1 MKKNNYFISRIYKII
16 ISIIFSFVIMSL
28 ISFSYKNLYFYSFM
42 QYKTFIYFALLSF
55 LIYKAMS
62 IMNRR
67 LFVVSFIGGSFFSI
81 ALVTGSNILSKRLM
95 FLNLKIYI
103 SIIVFLFIFFLLT
116 AVIIGYIGDLKYKLY
131 NNGIQYRLKKYFNG
145 SLKYFLVIWVIIFIC
160 YLPTLLAT
168 YPGLFTYDVSNQLT
182 QYFTREINRF
192 HPPLHTL
199 YLGICFSIG
208 KNLFNSNNIGMLIYS
223 LSQMLIMSATFSY
236 CCYFL
241 AKNKTPIILQVI
253 SIVFFALF
261 PVNQIFSV
269 TTTKDVLFSAAF
281 LLVVIFTID
290 IILYSKKFFSSYWL
304 QLRYIFSVI
313 LMFSLRNNGYYVF
326 LLCIPVMLIIFRK
339 RFIHMLL
346 ICITCVLVWH
356 IITGPIY
363 TELNIGEGNIREV
376 LSIPIHQLTGVMT
389 CNYKELNNREKS
401 DISSLIGG
409 INGLKESYG
418 VNSADYEKANFNTNI
433 FKSNSKY
440 YIKEYIKIGF
450 KFPKTYAYAFL
461 NNTLPAWYPEYTYSD
476 CRLYKNPR
484 IYMHFPY
491 LEYDYVSNEFV
502 SIKRHSKIPEFE
514 KIIKGICYNDSY
526 KNIPVLSMFFRPGFM
541 FWLLMITIFISLYER
556 KYKMLLPLFIL
567 LSLWISVLFGP
578 VTLVRYLYPIF
589 VDFPLMLMIVFKNNE
604 N

>member
-1 MKKNNYFISRIYKII
+1 MKKKSYFSLRIYKII
-16 ISIIFSFVIMSL
+16 ISMICSFAIMSL
-28 ISFSYKNLYFYSFM
+28 IFCSYKNIKFYIFFVLM
-42 QYKTFIYFALLSF
+42 AFI
-55 LIYKAMS
+55 IYKIMA

-67 LFVVSFIGGSFFSI
+67 LFVVSLIGGSFFSI
-81 ALVTGSNILSKRLM
+81 ALVTGSNILSKRSIS
-95 FLNLKIYI
+95 LNFKMYM
-103 SIIVFLFIFFLLT
+103 SIIAFLFIFFTLT
-116 AVIIGYIGDLKYKLY
+116 AAIIGYIGKLKYKLY
-131 NNGIQYRLKKYFNG
+131 NNCIQRGLKKYFNG
-145 SLKYFLVIWVIIFIC
+145 SLKYFLVVWVIIFIC

-168 YPGLFTYDVSNQLT
+168 YPGLFTYDVSNQLS
-182 QYFTREINRF
+182 QYFTGEITRF

-241 AKNKTPIILQVI
+241 AKDKIPIILQVI
-253 SIVFFALF
+253 SILFFALF

-290 IILYSKKFFSSYWL
+290 IISNSEKFFSSYWL
-304 QLRYIFSVI
+304 QLRYIFCVI

-326 LLCIPVMLIIFRK
+326 LLCIPVMLIVFRK
-339 RFIHMLL
+339 KFLHMLF
-346 ICITCVLVWH
+346 ICISCVLVWN

-363 TELNIGEGNIREV
+363 TKLNIGQGNIREV
-376 LSIPIHQLTGVMT
+376 LSIPIHQLTGVMS

-401 DISSLIGG
+401 DISNLIGD

-440 YIKEYIKIGF
+440 YIKEYIKIGL
-450 KFPKTYAYAFL
+450 KFPKTYMYAFL
-461 NNTLPAWYPEYTYSD
+461 NNTLPAWYPEYTYND
-476 CRLYKNPR
+476 YRLYKNPR

-491 LEYDYVSNEFV
+491 IEYDYVSNEFV
-502 SIKRHSKIPEFE
+502 SIKQHSKIPVLG
-514 KIIKGICYNDSY
+514 KIIKEICYNDSY
-526 KNIPVLSMFFRPGFM
+526 KKIPILSMLFRPGFM
-541 FWLLMITIFISLYER
+541 FWVLFISILICLYER

-578 VTLVRYLYPIF
+578 VTLVRYLYPLF